1 MDKQKQRQFEDRHLL
16 VMFMNCLLLL
26 VGGCCLLMGGMFVIA
41 AQGGLL
47 YGPLLILF
55 GSFTVFT
62 GVNGIKIAGRKP
74 HIYPLE
80 HIMSCQREYVRL
92 LYWYCLLAGFV
103 FSVLAFGMA
112 VTEDPWCMVWILLA
126 TMHLLGFLKQ
136 YKGYRSFCI
145 LGQENQ
151 VYGMYASG
159 KAFRFSISE
168 VGNIRQL
175 SKTYGTLVRYVV
187 YDYEGRKLLSFHN
200 RLKGGKQVLD
210 VLCGERYGCCWIA
223 DDYQALQ
230 KKIARQWDE
239 AEEKIG
245 RTWQHDSVG
254 KIRKGY
260 YVLVITNI
268 LITVFL
274 LLLCSNDWISGKYR
288 LFIIEIQPVC
298 YLIYLWVFR
307 DVVVLGYNRFVSKEW
322 KENHISLDL
331 GYMHIFFIFLFL
343 TAGYFSKEI
352 NLIEGAE
359 RVYIAGG
366 LCAVLLWGITALRL
380 RRRPIMV
387 LWLVWA
393 GFIVLIMT
401 IGICQA
407 SLYAISKPVKHY
419 PAQVIDTRASLGRH
433 NYYYATV
440 KLEGIGEKELNI
452 FKSDYEE
459 IQNGV
464 KKVIC
469 EREAPGGIK
478 MVLLHDE

>member
-1 MDKQKQRQFEDRHLL
+1 MDKQKQRQFEDRHPL

-47 YGPLLILF
+47 YGLLLILF
-55 GSFTVFT
+55 GSFVVFT
-62 GVNGIKIAGRKP
+62 GVNGNKIAGKKP
-74 HIYPLE
+74 NIFPLE
-80 HIMSCQREYVRL
+80 HIMSCQRKYVRM

-126 TMHLLGFLKQ
+126 AMLLLGFLKQ

-145 LGQENQ
+145 LVQENQ

-159 KAFRFSISE
+159 KVFRFSMNEI
-168 VGNIRQL
+168 GDIQQL

-200 RLKGGKQVLD
+200 RLRGGKQVLD
-210 VLCGERYGCCWIA
+210 MLCGERYGCFWIA

-274 LLLCSNDWISGKYR
+274 LFFCSSNWISGKYR
-288 LFIIEIQPVC
+288 LLIIELQPVC
-298 YLIYLWVFR
+298 YLIYLWIFR
-307 DVVVLGYNRFVSKEW
+307 DVVVFDHNRFVSKEW
-322 KENHISLDL
+322 REKHITMDM
-331 GYMHIFFIFLFL
+331 GYLHICFIFLFL
-343 TAGYFSKEI
+343 SVGYYSNEI
-352 NLIEGAE
+352 NLIEGAD
-359 RVYIAGG
+359 RVYITGG
-366 LCAVLLWGITALRL
+366 LCAVFLWGITALRL
-380 RRRPIMV
+380 RRRPQRGV
-387 LWLVWA
+387 YLVWT
-393 GFIVLIMT
+393 GIIVLIMSY
-401 IGICQA
+401 GICQA
-407 SLYAISKPVKHY
+407 SVYALSNPVRHY
-419 PAQVIDTRASLGRH
+419 PAQVTDTRRVTGRFST
-433 NYYYATV
+433 YYATV
-440 KLEGIGEKELNI
+440 KSEGIGEKELNI

-478 MVLLHDE
+478 MILLHDE